1 MYMYTFISEKK
12 NSITKLLASSTTQQ
26 GSKQKKKEKKNELHQ
41 FLCFNIVQSWTISR
55 NTAILKTT
63 DGKSNEGVKEG
74 MDKNLAISSGKK
86 AIILMALVPSPFIA
100 TTVQTSKREEK
111 GREREREEWNS
122 IERFTTVYEETR
134 SCAWKWRK
142 TWRYF
147 QFRHR
152 LPDMWKE
159 RKPTLLCLSL
169 SWRVWRNGNGRNYC
183 SFHDRLSSG
192 HFARKETEKGR
203 LLRKN
208 HLKRKVSSRFIYNLF
223 RSKIRKSS
231 KIEL

>member
-1 MYMYTFISEKK
+1 MYTSISEKK

-63 DGKSNEGVKEG
+63 GGKSNEGVKEG

-111 GREREREEWNS
+111 GRERERGVEQYRTIHDGLWRDEILRLKMKKDLKVFSISPPAARYVKRKKANS
-122 IERFTTVYEETR
+122 
-134 SCAWKWRK
+134 S
-142 TWRYF
+142 
-147 QFRHR
+147 
-152 LPDMWKE
+152 
-159 RKPTLLCLSL
+159 LSL
-169 SWRVWRNGNGRNYC
+169 SLLKGVEKWKRTKLLFFSRSTVFRTLCQKRNGKGTIVEEESFEKESFF
-183 SFHDRLSSG
+183 SFHL
-192 HFARKETEKGR
+192 
-203 LLRKN
+203 
-208 HLKRKVSSRFIYNLF
+208 
-223 RSKIRKSS
+223 
-231 KIEL
+231 